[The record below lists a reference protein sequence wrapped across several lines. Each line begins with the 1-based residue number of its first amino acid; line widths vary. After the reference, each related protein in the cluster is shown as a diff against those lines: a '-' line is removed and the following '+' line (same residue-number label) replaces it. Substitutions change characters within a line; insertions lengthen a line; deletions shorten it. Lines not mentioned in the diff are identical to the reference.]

1 VSEELEDA
9 SRRGASVLEQQ
20 LASELATGRAEER
33 ARAAEAM
40 LNTARRELAARTQSD
55 VEAERVRPLPGQTAR
70 AQRVHCDRVACLRVL
85 MTHTCVTAAA
95 RPQRG
100 AGAEHASAAA
110 AGVSA
115 G

>member
-1 VSEELEDA
+1 VRQVDLERVSEELEDA

-70 AQRVHCDRVACLRVL
+70 AKR
-85 MTHTCVTAAA
+85 TAFTAIA
-95 RPQRG
+95 WP
-100 AGAEHASAAA
+100 AYAF
-110 AGVSA
+110 
-115 G
+115 